1 MSSLRHW
8 KKNALYSRMY
18 RFNTLI
24 IQAPT
29 ASYRLIPLTRRI
41 RERTKNS
48 IIHTIRLAKEGRGL
62 STFPRYMLIGKYTRY
77 LKGRNSANFLR
88 SGGNRSRGIIS
99 PAEKRIIVWSMYL
112 N

>member
-1 MSSLRHW
+1 
-8 KKNALYSRMY
+8 MY

-48 IIHTIRLAKEGRGL
+48 IIHTISIAKEGRGF

-77 LKGRNSANFLR
+77 LKGRNSANFIR
-88 SGGNRSRGIIS
+88 SGGKRARGRIAPAQKRGI
-99 PAEKRIIVWSMYL
+99 VWGRAFAGGTPGS
-112 N
+112 